1 MEYFEFVNS
10 VKILCGENAIDNI
23 SFELNYY
30 HSKKPI
36 ILSDKGLEKLKVP
49 NIVIKALQQKDYLLY
64 TDIPVDSSIEKINE
78 IVKLYNQNKCD
89 SIIAVGG
96 GSVIDTAKGVRLAL
110 SQNTT
115 NISKLAG
122 NEIVKNGVLIPFIV
136 IPTTSGTGSECTA
149 VAVIKD
155 DKTHIKQEY
164 ISQSLLPNVAIL
176 DSIFTQSL
184 PAKLTAST
192 AIDALTHAIEAYTS
206 LQKNPI
212 SDVYAI
218 TSIKLIA
225 NNLIKV
231 LKNNNKQARINLALA
246 SCLAGIAF
254 SNAMVGIVHAIGH
267 AVGGY
272 KNIPHGN
279 AMAILL
285 PHCMKFNLDK
295 CKKEYEEIL
304 LHFVG
309 ESKYVLISK
318 ENRAN
323 QLIVEVEKLL
333 HLLNKKYGLPL
344 SLKDYGVNENDLLE
358 IANRALNDGAVI
370 VNKKRVFKDD
380 IINILRNA
388 L

>member
-1 MEYFEFVNS
+1 M
-10 VKILCGENAIDNI
+10 
-23 SFELNYY
+23 
-30 HSKKPI
+30 
-36 ILSDKGLEKLKVP
+36 
-49 NIVIKALQQKDYLLY
+49 LY
-64 TDIPVDSSIEKINE
+64 TDIPVDSSIQTINE
-78 IVKLYNQNKCD
+78 IVKIYAQNKCD

-155 DKTHIKQEY
+155 DNTHIKQEY
-164 ISQSLLPNVAIL
+164 ISQELLPNVAIL
-176 DSIFTQSL
+176 DNIFTQSL

-218 TSIKLIA
+218 TSIKLIS
-225 NNLIKV
+225 NNLVKV
-231 LKNNNKQARINLALA
+231 LKNNDKQSRINLSLA

-285 PHCMKFNLDK
+285 PHCMRFNLDK
-295 CKKEYEEIL
+295 CKKEYDDIL
-304 LHFVG
+304 LYFVG
-309 ESKYVLISK
+309 DCKYVLISK

-323 QLIVEVEKLL
+323 QFIVEVEKLL
-333 HLLNKKYGLPL
+333 HLLNKKYGLPI
-344 SLKDYGVNENDLLE
+344 SLKDYGVNENDLSE